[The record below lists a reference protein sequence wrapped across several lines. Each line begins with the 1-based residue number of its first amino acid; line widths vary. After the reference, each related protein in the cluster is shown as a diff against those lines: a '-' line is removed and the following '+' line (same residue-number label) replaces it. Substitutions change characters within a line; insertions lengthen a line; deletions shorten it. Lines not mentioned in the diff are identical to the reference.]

1 MTVTRAQVDAA
12 GRTRTYTLVTPA
24 GPITDLVLVFHG
36 SKQTAEKHR
45 AFTGRAFDALAAG
58 GAAVAYLDG
67 HKGNW
72 NDARRGSRFPAR
84 VEDVDDVAFTEA
96 VIARHAPD
104 RVHAIGYSNGG
115 QFVFRLLHERP
126 GLLTAAVAIGA
137 TMPTSDNFTVPTPP
151 APTPLLLVNGTRD
164 RIVPYNGGELKPWA
178 RALFKVDGDNLSAPA
193 TAAYFARHNGIT
205 TAPTSTRTGNAERTV
220 HTQPGKPPV
229 TLLTAHGAGHTI
241 PGPKK
246 APFVLGS
253 TNRDVTTADLA
264 RALFAR

>member
-1 MTVTRAQVDAA
+1 MPVTRASVEAA
-12 GRTRTYTLVTPA
+12 GRTRTYTLVTRTDE
-24 GPITDLVLVFHG
+24 ITDLVLVFHG
-36 SKQTAEKHR
+36 SKQTADKHR
-45 AFTGRAFDALAAG
+45 AFTGRAFDALATADT
-58 GAAVAYLDG
+58 AVAYLDG

-84 VEDVDDVAFTEA
+84 VENVDDVAFTEA

-126 GLLTAAVAIGA
+126 GLLAAAVAIGA
-137 TMPTSDNFTVPTPP
+137 TMPTPDGFTVPTAP

-164 RIVPYNGGELKPWA
+164 RIVRYEGGEVKPWA

-205 TAPTSTRTGNAERTV
+205 TAPTSTTTGKAERTA
-220 HTQPGKPPV
+220 HAQDGRPPV

-253 TNRDVTTADLA
+253 TNRDVSTADLA
-264 RALFAR
+264 RELFAR